1 MSPLFLQIFKCFAK
15 LRAKFGKLRDS
26 RLINSEDI
34 SSSTDWFIWKLM
46 RDRRSA
52 NIALF
57 VSRQSDLTLLSAHTP
72 LIFSLIISSYTV
84 LTYLNWWGVRFK
96 RNVSSYYWVSA
107 GEASSHLTGEVH
119 CNAPVLLTL
128 VCNFK
133 LFRKT
138 PVAVNNY
145 KQYRCT
151 EK

>member
-1 MSPLFLQIFKCFAK
+1 MTEWVTLLELLFATKNSVAQGFFQFK
-15 LRAKFGKLRDS
+15 
-26 RLINSEDI
+26 E
-34 SSSTDWFIWKLM
+34 WFIWKLM
-46 RDRRSA
+46 RDQRSA

-72 LIFSLIISSYTV
+72 LIFSLIISPSSYIV
-84 LTYLNWWGVRFK
+84 LVYLDWWGVRFK

-107 GEASSHLTGEVH
+107 GKAGSHLTGEVH
-119 CNAPVLLTL
+119 CNAPVLLTLTRL